1 MPEKVL
7 EVYWPHFVTLRG
19 LTLPGWVAVALKC
32 FHFAKTQHMFL
43 NVEYLEWKKFHKLIF
58 YSGNTHAQIHLD
70 EINLSIFTFLCLIY
84 EQLNSWKISVEL
96 KTTCLMNTERSRGL
110 KWAGLSLPDPSFLW
124 IFKGRCSKSCFILHL
139 WWIWIKADCMLL
151 RMHTETS
158 AGRRAQSVRHP
169 VWKVCMELCGR
180 QTGLFNFYFYFF
192 LNKTPG
198 TDWKRSGPVPAEWK
212 CGKIV
217 IMFLHENVLWRVQT
231 ERIGGICGGYKIYE
245 GIRFNLA

>member
-84 EQLNSWKISVEL
+84 EQLNSWQISVEL
-96 KTTCLMNTERSRGL
+96 KTTCLVNTERSRGL
-110 KWAGLSLPDPSFLW
+110 KWAGLSLPDPPFLW

-180 QTGLFNFYFYFF
+180 QTGLFNFYFF
-192 LNKTPG
+192 
-198 TDWKRSGPVPAEWK
+198 
-212 CGKIV
+212 
-217 IMFLHENVLWRVQT
+217 
-231 ERIGGICGGYKIYE
+231 
-245 GIRFNLA
+245 